1 MGLFSS
7 EKKISKQKLEEFL
20 RKIAILEL
28 SEREYIKGLFSR
40 YSSGGIGKL
49 EIEKAVRELKLDTSD
64 KIEREEAEAVK
75 QQLLDYLEK

>member
-7 EKKISKQKLEEFL
+7 EKKISKQKLDELL

-40 YSSGGIGKL
+40 YSSGDISKL
-49 EIEKAVRELKLDTSD
+49 EIEKVVRDLKLDTSD
-64 KIEREEAEAVK
+64 KIEREEAETVK